1 MKAPFFIIN
10 LSAAAAGFAI
20 AAAFFALLPR
30 RGKHLPAVAPFG
42 GVAAVGA
49 GNGLVVSFH

>member
-1 MKAPFFIIN
+1 VKAPFFIIN

-30 RGKHLPAVAPFG
+30 RGKHLSAVAPFG